1 MYSEGTKVG
10 EKSKNNFVETPSLL
24 KHNRCNPE
32 AITLCSET
40 AYMSQAHC
48 VEKPL
53 RVSLRQDAWMASFY
67 KIALPSLPSAMKKEN
82 HAMSSF
88 VLIDVFWFKFWS
100 SCSFRPASVLHA
112 GSLSL
117 RASEQSSFLLLSNR
131 RRDGDNNLN

>member
-10 EKSKNNFVETPSLL
+10 EKSKNNFVEPPSLL

-40 AYMSQAHC
+40 AYMSHC

-53 RVSLRQDAWMASFY
+53 SVSLRQNAWMASFY
-67 KIALPSLPSAMKKEN
+67 KIALPSLPSVMKKEN

-88 VLIDVFWFKFWS
+88 VLIDVF
-100 SCSFRPASVLHA
+100 
-112 GSLSL
+112 
-117 RASEQSSFLLLSNR
+117 
-131 RRDGDNNLN
+131 